1 MSTPSTATATHP
13 ASHHPQRYGYSHHHS
28 YQSTPSYPTSSA
40 SATAAANTAARL
52 PTSSYPYA
60 INPPAPAP
68 APAPTPTTAMTSAP
82 TTAAALP
89 YAQSP
94 KILPPPPSATPATM
108 ASTHTGMS
116 AGATPTQ
123 NGRRKKTDWGEFYK
137 NGIPKEVIVIDD
149 TPPPDQNH
157 ASASKGPSTSS
168 HNLAASS
175 AVPTP
180 NGSILH
186 PAGKKRRTGMDTAYD
201 VGYYDRP
208 SYSINPQHYGE
219 DSSAASIST
228 DRTTSLH
235 TTAPTSLGSHG
246 SSGGGSNG
254 VYYDDANIGQ
264 KRKRVTTR
272 KSTRDEQKRRELEAV
287 GDAFLSYVPPP
298 NPPIKAKDVAVPVIR
313 DVSPIV
319 PPLMRYRFSTDHS
332 TVRTS
337 ERKVRR

>member
-40 SATAAANTAARL
+40 SMTAAANTAARL

-68 APAPTPTTAMTSAP
+68 APPATTTT
-82 TTAAALP
+82 TTAAPAMATTLP

-94 KILPPPPSATPATM
+94 KILPPPPPSATPATM
-108 ASTHTGMS
+108 ASTNTGIS

-123 NGRRKKTDWGEFYK
+123 NGQKKRTDWGQFYK

-149 TPPPDQNH
+149 TPPPDHQH
-157 ASASKGPSTSS
+157 ASASKGPSNSA
-168 HNLAASS
+168 HNFAASS

-180 NGSILH
+180 NGSLLH
-186 PAGKKRRTGMDTAYD
+186 PAGKKRRTGVDTAYD

-208 SYSINPQHYGE
+208 SYSINPQRYGE

-246 SSGGGSNG
+246 SSGAGGGGSSNG
-254 VYYDDANIGQ
+254 VYYEDANIGQ

-298 NPPIKAKDVAVPVIR
+298 NPPVKAKDVAVPVVR
-313 DVSPIV
+313 DVSSMCHNPCV
-319 PPLMRYRFSTDHS
+319 LNFD
-332 TVRTS
+332 
-337 ERKVRR
+337 